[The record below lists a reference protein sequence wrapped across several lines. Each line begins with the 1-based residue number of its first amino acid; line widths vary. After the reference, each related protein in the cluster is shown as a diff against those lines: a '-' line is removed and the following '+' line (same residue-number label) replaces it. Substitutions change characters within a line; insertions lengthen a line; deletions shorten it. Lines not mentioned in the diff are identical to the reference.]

1 MGSRELIGLRR
12 VFAGLLALVLCGCAG
27 VPLMYPEVV
36 PPDSVPLRALQLDR
50 PVVALVLGGGGS
62 RGFAHVGA
70 IKTLE
75 AHGIIPD
82 VVVGTS
88 AGSFVGALYAGG
100 YNGQALESIAFGLN
114 EQDLRDVVFPD
125 RGFVRG
131 ERLQDF
137 VNRYLANRSIEDLD
151 RRFAAVATELHS
163 GELTA
168 FNRGNTGMAVRASS
182 SIPGIF
188 QPVQING
195 REYVDGGLVS
205 PVPVKVARAMGAD
218 VVIAVD
224 VSRKP
229 EDSLELADTA
239 DILLQSIYIMGNTVS
254 VYEIL
259 EADVVIRPPV
269 SEVGTLDFAKK
280 TRAMEAG
287 ARAALDA
294 VARIIQVLRDAVAK
308 KLGEPA
314 PAAPGLP
321 APR

>member
-1 MGSRELIGLRR
+1 MGSRKLIGLRR
-12 VFAGLLALVLCGCAG
+12 AFAGLLALVLCGCAS
-27 VPLMYPEVV
+27 VPLIYPEVV

-75 AHGIIPD
+75 AHGIFPD

-100 YNGQALESIAFGLN
+100 YSGRALENIAFGLN

-125 RGFVRG
+125 RGFVKG

-137 VNRYLANRSIEDLD
+137 VNQYLANRSIEELD
-151 RRFAAVATELHS
+151 RRFAAVATELRS

-239 DILLQSIYIMGNTVS
+239 DILLQSIYIMGNTAS

-269 SEVGTLDFAKK
+269 SEVGTLDFTKK

-294 VARIIQVLRDAVAK
+294 VARILQVLSDAVAK
-308 KLGEPA
+308 KFGP
-314 PAAPGLP
+314 PPPGPP

>member
-1 MGSRELIGLRR
+1 M
-12 VFAGLLALVLCGCAG
+12 
-27 VPLMYPEVV
+27 PLMYPDVV
-36 PPDSVPLRALQLDR
+36 PPESVPFRSLKLDR

-75 AHGIIPD
+75 AHGIVPD

-100 YNGQALESIAFGLN
+100 YNGPALENIAFGLN

-137 VNRYLANRSIEDLD
+137 VNQYLANRSIEDLD
-151 RRFAAVATELHS
+151 RRFVAVATELQR

-168 FNRGNTGMAVRASS
+168 FNHGNTGMAVRASS

-188 QPVQING
+188 QPVKING

-229 EDSLELADTA
+229 EDTPELTDTA
-239 DILLQSIYIMGNTVS
+239 DVLLQSLYIMGNTVS
-254 VYEIL
+254 DYEVTA
-259 EADVVIRPPV
+259 ADVVIRPDV
-269 SEVGTLDFAKK
+269 TEVGTLDFGKK

-287 ARAALDA
+287 AAAALDA
-294 VARIIQVLRDAVAK
+294 VGRVFQAIRDAAAK
-308 KLGEPA
+308 KLGPGPPSTPA
-314 PAAPGLP
+314 GPAL
-321 APR
+321 R